1 MNNETN
7 QKTSKQKNKKLL
19 DPKID
24 AVFQILFSKNN
35 LDITKALL
43 SAILD
48 LEIKQ
53 LTNKTLSLDLNKI
66 LDRTYPSDKIGV
78 LDLRAQIN
86 NEIELD
92 LEMQMLNK
100 EALIERVLW
109 YWSKMYSSQ
118 LTSGDDYPKLKKT
131 IEILIVNEPIS
142 KLETIEKPCTKWH
155 IREEELCSFVL
166 TNKLEII
173 IIELPKVKQA
183 FLEKPESLLYQ
194 WMMFLLNPESEEV
207 SQIMN
212 ENEDIKNTVYTLEEI
227 SEDEYNRRLAELRE
241 KAIRDELTQYNS
253 GVRAGIK
260 QGLEQ
265 AKIQLAKKMLA
276 KKMNIN
282 EISEITELSMEEIKK
297 LQVSENA

>member
-1 MNNETN
+1 MNNETITE
-7 QKTSKQKNKKLL
+7 TSEQNNKKLL

-43 SAILD
+43 SAILG

-66 LDRTYPSDKIGV
+66 LDRTYPLDKIGV

-100 EALIERVLW
+100 EALIERILW

-118 LTSGDDYPKLKKT
+118 LSSGDDYPKLKKT
-131 IEILIVNEPIS
+131 IEILIVNEPIP

-194 WMMFLLNPESEEV
+194 WM
-207 SQIMN
+207 
-212 ENEDIKNTVYTLEEI
+212 
-227 SEDEYNRRLAELRE
+227 
-241 KAIRDELTQYNS
+241 
-253 GVRAGIK
+253 
-260 QGLEQ
+260 
-265 AKIQLAKKMLA
+265 
-276 KKMNIN
+276 
-282 EISEITELSMEEIKK
+282 
-297 LQVSENA
+297 